1 MPSCY
6 KLGLIKTLVYRRYRI
21 HNSWAGF
28 DKDLKDLKNVLQ
40 KIQYDHKVRDHAVK
54 SNLNDKV
61 NCRNQKSSQN
71 TESEIKI
78 RLSHHLLDYIRNE
91 SKRKVTNFAKVFVRK
106 RFSRSVKVKLVFAS
120 KKLSCVF
127 RQKIHIKVNT
137 FPKLSL
143 CLFVLAVMLVMS
155 VRLAG
160 I

>member
-61 NCRNQKSSQN
+61 NCRNQKK
-71 TESEIKI
+71 IKPPFI
-78 RLSHHLLDYIRNE
+78 GLH
-91 SKRKVTNFAKVFVRK
+91 SKRTQKKGDQLCESLCKKKVF
-106 RFSRSVKVKLVFAS
+106 S
-120 KKLSCVF
+120 KCE
-127 RQKIHIKVNT
+127 
-137 FPKLSL
+137 
-143 CLFVLAVMLVMS
+143 
-155 VRLAG
+155 G
-160 I
+160 